1 MVKSPFGGGV
11 MPRYFFHL
19 YDESTFLDEEGTELA
34 DLESARA
41 KAQCDARNMACAEV
55 LDGHLTLSHR
65 IDVADGRGEVLL
77 TVEFGDTIEVED

>member
-1 MVKSPFGGGV
+1 
-11 MPRYFFHL
+11 
-19 YDESTFLDEEGTELA
+19 
-34 DLESARA
+34 
-41 KAQCDARNMACAEV
+41 MACAEV